1 MSPTGASA
9 LVVDD
14 DAMNRIV
21 LQRSLE
27 REGHAVR
34 VAADG
39 RAALELLRS
48 EPFDVV
54 LLDVLMPEMDG
65 FELLELI
72 QSDDELRQTPVIMI
86 SALEDMAS
94 VVRCIELGAEDYL
107 PKPFDPVLL
116 RARTNACLTKK
127 RLRDVERKY
136 LEERH
141 QRVRD
146 LFTRFVPEAVVDEV
160 LEHAG
165 EDLRL
170 GGQRRTATVMF
181 CDLRDFTTFAEA
193 RPPELVVDVLNRYL
207 SAMSDVILRHGG
219 TLIGF
224 QGDGIMAVFGAPIE
238 QPDHADRALSA
249 TREMVGEALD
259 GFNAWL
265 HAEVTG
271 ESFRIGVG
279 LNSGVTMAGNVGSE
293 RRLEYTVIGDT
304 VNTASRLEAMT
315 KDMSHMVLMSDSTR
329 AMLTRAV
336 PDLVE
341 VDTREVRGRRFP
353 VVLWSIESAHPQAS
367 ARKQVDATR
376 GSNGLSGSPSGG
388 SSKERDWKSRGRR

>member
-14 DAMNRIV
+14 DAMNRMV

-34 VAADG
+34 VAANG

-48 EPFDVV
+48 EPFDIV

-65 FELLELI
+65 LELLELI
-72 QSDDELRQTPVIMI
+72 QSDDELRATPVIMI

-116 RARTNACLTKK
+116 RARINGCLTKK

-141 QRVRD
+141 RRVRD
-146 LFTRFVPEAVVDEV
+146 LFARFVPEAVVDEV

-181 CDLRDFTTFAEA
+181 CDLRDFTSFAEA
-193 RPPELVVDVLNRYL
+193 RPPEIVVDVLNRYL

-224 QGDGIMAVFGAPIE
+224 QGDGILAAFGTPIE

-249 TREMVGEALD
+249 TREMVGQALD

-265 HAEVTG
+265 QEESIG
-271 ESFRIGVG
+271 GSFRIGVG
-279 LNSGVTMAGNVGSE
+279 LNSGVIMAGNVGSE

-304 VNTASRLEAMT
+304 TNTASRLEAMT
-315 KDMSHMVLMSDSTR
+315 KDTPHMLLMSDSTR

-353 VVLWSIESAHPQAS
+353 VVLWSIENVHPQAS
-367 ARKQVDATR
+367 PRKPAGATR
-376 GSNGLSGSPSGG
+376 GSSGSDSPSIG
-388 SSKERDWKSRGRR
+388 SSRS